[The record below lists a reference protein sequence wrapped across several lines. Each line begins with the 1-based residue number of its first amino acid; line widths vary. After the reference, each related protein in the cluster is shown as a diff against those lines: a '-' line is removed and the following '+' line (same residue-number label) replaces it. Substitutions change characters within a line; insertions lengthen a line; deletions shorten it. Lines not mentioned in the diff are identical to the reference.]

1 MNKVWH
7 KGLPFSAGVAPYLRR
22 MALVDEHRE
31 ALLRLQGVWDSLALL
46 GQMSGAATDI
56 AETRSAF
63 QALTGTLLDSLARRL
78 LANATERMNGKAR
91 VAIDILVR
99 NLFERTA
106 DVGFLASDGPLC
118 AHAALPVDSAEH
130 TASRVELEARFRDY
144 VAKYS
149 VYDDIVVLSPQG
161 QVLARLDS
169 AVEAPSCRESWVQ
182 EALHSTDPYV
192 ERFGPTELLGGR
204 TGLIYATTIKTP
216 QGVAGLLCLSFR
228 LGNEMDGVF
237 RKLLGDDRRAVI
249 CLLDADDHVLQ
260 TSDAWQVPT
269 GAQLQAA
276 GERLLFAGREYL
288 SVAASAS
295 GYEGYMGPPGWKA
308 RVLMPLEWAFDDEDT
323 GALSEQLRQLSTAL
337 DTRKLFD
344 AELRGIPLE
353 ARRIQRN
360 LSRSLWNGKLR
371 SRAQAQASSGSAS
384 FAVTLL
390 NEVQRTGEQLRL
402 VFEQAIGNL
411 QHSALAAV
419 FDSALFQAQLAIDIM
434 DRNLYERANDC
445 RWWALD
451 TRLQRALAAQ
461 ARPAG
466 DPERSRA
473 AAEAQAVLQRIN
485 SLYTVYSLLLV
496 FDLSGRVIAVSDPAQ
511 ARHVGQQLEA
521 PWVNAALA
529 LRDRERYV
537 VSRHE
542 TCGLYA
548 PPAGAMQGEADRPT
562 YVYATALQHEGQ
574 VVGGIA
580 IVFDGEPQFGAMLRD
595 ALPPPRDGASAD
607 ADDRAIGLFVTR
619 DGRVV
624 ASTHERWPVGAVAP
638 LKAEQLN
645 LAAGGSLQCELE
657 LDGSVY
663 AVGASLSGGYR
674 EYRRGQ
680 TPSPE
685 DVIAIVLLPLGTR
698 LDEPDAG
705 DVRQFAP
712 PQPRSGDK
720 SFDVASFSIS
730 GQWLGLPAGYLLE
743 ALEQPRITALPNA
756 PRALVGML
764 QYGQQMLPVL
774 DLGLA
779 MFGVGCPPEDSPVI
793 ICRNERGQGLALR
806 VEELGPVFS
815 INESQAL
822 PSPTRNGRERL
833 VRGSPETPGAMLTL
847 IAMEDLWAQI
857 GVTAPSGDTLELLG
871 QD

>member
-7 KGLPFSAGVAPYLRR
+7 KGLPFSASVAPYLRH
-22 MALVDEHRE
+22 MTLVEEHRE
-31 ALLRLQGVWDSLALL
+31 ALLRLQGVWDSLSLL

-63 QALTGTLLDSLARRL
+63 QSLTGTLLDSLARRL
-78 LANATERMNGKAR
+78 LTNATERMNGKAR

-118 AHAALPVDSAEH
+118 AHAALPPDAPEQA
-130 TASRVELEARFRDY
+130 ASRQALQARFRDY

-161 QVLARLDS
+161 QVLARLDEQ
-169 AVEAPSCRESWVQ
+169 VTEPSCSEAWVQ
-182 EALHSTDPYV
+182 EALRSTDPYT
-192 ERFGPTELLGGR
+192 ERFGPTALMGGR
-204 TGLIYATTIKTP
+204 PGLIYATPIKTP

-228 LGNEMDGVF
+228 LGNEMQGVF
-237 RKLLGDDRRAVI
+237 RQLLGEDRRSVI
-249 CLLDADDHVLQ
+249 CLLDAQDRVLQ
-260 TSDAWQVPT
+260 SSDEWQVPP
-269 GAQLQAA
+269 GACLAA
-276 GERLLFAGREYL
+276 RDERLVFAGRSYL

-308 RVLMPLEWAFDDEDT
+308 RVLTPLEWAFDDEDAA
-323 GALSEQLRQLSTAL
+323 GLSEQLRQLSAEL
-337 DTRKLFD
+337 DTRRLFD
-344 AELRGIPLE
+344 EELRGIPLE
-353 ARRIQRN
+353 ACRIQRN

-371 SRAQAQASSGSAS
+371 NRVQAQGSAGQAS

-402 VFEQAIGNL
+402 LFEQAIGNL
-411 QHSALAAV
+411 HHSALAAV
-419 FDSALFQAQLAIDIM
+419 FDSALFQARLAIDIM

-451 TRLQRALAAQ
+451 VRLQRALAAQ
-461 ARPAG
+461 TRPAG
-466 DPERSRA
+466 DAERTRA

-485 SLYTVYSLLLV
+485 GLYTVYSLLLV
-496 FDLSGRVIAVSDPAQ
+496 FDLEGRVVAVSDPAQ
-511 ARHVGQQLEA
+511 GRHVGQTLQA
-521 PWVNAALA
+521 PWVSQALA

-542 TCGLYA
+542 ACGLYTRS
-548 PPAGAMQGEADRPT
+548 AGADGDRPT

-580 IVFDGEPQFGAMLRD
+580 IVFDGEPQFSAMLRD
-595 ALPPPRDGASAD
+595 ALPPSAERETAQQALTD
-607 ADDRAIGLFVTR
+607 CAVGLFVTR

-624 ASTHERWPVGAVAP
+624 ASTHERWPVGSVAP
-638 LKAEQLN
+638 LRTEQLN
-645 LAAGGSLQCELE
+645 LAAGGTLQCELA
-657 LDGSVY
+657 LDGMVY
-663 AVGASLSGGYR
+663 AVGAALSGGYR

-680 TPSPE
+680 PASAE
-685 DVIAIVLLPLGTR
+685 DVIALVMLPLGSR
-698 LDEPDAG
+698 QPEAVEGALAQQFSPPPLRAG
-705 DVRQFAP
+705 EQ
-712 PQPRSGDK
+712 GL
-720 SFDVASFSIS
+720 DVAAFSIG
-730 GQWLGLPAGYLLE
+730 GQWVGLPAAALLE
-743 ALEQPRITALPNA
+743 ALERPRITALPNA

-764 QYGQQMLPVL
+764 QHGAQMLPVL

-779 MFGVGCPPEDSPVI
+779 MFGRACPAEDSPVI

-815 INESQAL
+815 VGESQAL

-833 VRGSPETPGAMLTL
+833 VRGSTPGAMLTL
-847 IAMEDLWAQI
+847 IALSELWAQI
-857 GVTAPSGDTLELLG
+857 GVASEAEELPELLPG
-871 QD
+871 MA